1 LAQVLRHVPLATDPR
16 ILVDASTRDDAA
28 VVRLTADRALVAT
41 LDFFTPIVDSAYD
54 FGRIAAANALS
65 DVYAM
70 GGTPTFVLSIVGW
83 PRDTLPLDLLGEVLK
98 GGADVVREA
107 GAFVLGGHSV
117 DDPEPKFGMVAIGEV
132 HPDRVVTNA
141 GAKPQDVL
149 VLTKPIGTGVL
160 TTGLKR
166 DLLSEAQLA
175 PAVAAMTT
183 LNAGAARAMLAVGV
197 HAATDVTGFGLLG
210 HLHSLLLA
218 SGVAAELT
226 SAAVPLL
233 PHAREMAERGAI
245 PGGTK
250 RNVESLKDAVTFAA
264 GVDPVT
270 RLLLAD
276 AQTSGGLLLAVAP
289 ERGPAL
295 VAALERERTP
305 AAAVIGRITAGT
317 PGRIEVL

>member
-1 LAQVLRHVPLATDPR
+1 MPLATDPR

-28 VVRLTADRALVAT
+28 VVRFTADRALVAT

-70 GGTPTFVLSIVGW
+70 GGTPIFALNIVGW
-83 PRDTLPLDLLGEVLK
+83 PRDTLPLELLGDVLK
-98 GGADVVREA
+98 GGAEVVREA

-117 DDPEPKFGMVAIGEV
+117 DDPEPKFGMVVIGEV

-141 GAKPQDVL
+141 GAQPQDVL

-160 TTGLKR
+160 ATGLKR
-166 DLLSEAQLA
+166 DLLSEAELA

-210 HLHSLLLA
+210 HLHTMLLA
-218 SGVAAELT
+218 SGVAAELA
-226 SAAVPLL
+226 SAAIPLL

-245 PGGTK
+245 PGGTT
-250 RNVESLKDAVTFAA
+250 RNAASLGDAVSFAA
-264 GVDPVT
+264 AVDSVT

-305 AAAVIGRITAGT
+305 RAEVIGRITAGT
-317 PGRIEVL
+317 PGRIEVR

>member
-28 VVRLTADRALVAT
+28 VVRFTADRALVAT

-70 GGTPTFVLSIVGW
+70 GGTPIFALNIVGW
-83 PRDTLPLDLLGEVLK
+83 PRDTLPLELLGDVLK
-98 GGADVVREA
+98 GGAEVVREA

-117 DDPEPKFGMVAIGEV
+117 DDPEPKFGMVVIGEV

-141 GAKPQDVL
+141 GAQPQDVL

-160 TTGLKR
+160 ATGLKR
-166 DLLSEAQLA
+166 DLLSEAELA

-218 SGVAAELT
+218 SGVAAELA
-226 SAAVPLL
+226 SAAIPLL

-245 PGGTK
+245 PGGTT
-250 RNVESLKDAVTFAA
+250 RNAASLGDAVSFAA
-264 GVDPVT
+264 AVDSVT

-305 AAAVIGRITAGT
+305 RAEVIGRITAGT
-317 PGRIEVL
+317 PGRIEVR